1 MMGRCVMMRKILM
14 QVVLFV
20 SMLISSTCFAGLG
33 NYPNI
38 AVLNFG
44 NKANISNGLTLDD
57 TSIVT
62 DYVIEGLL
70 DSDMFSIMERD
81 QLQAIL
87 SEHHLNL
94 TGMVDPAT
102 AVAIGKLTGVEYLVY
117 GNVVGL
123 STKITGISY
132 TNSVAGGIANK
143 QYSVTANVTIRIID
157 VATGRLMA
165 AAHGSGSSTSTG
177 SEFSLDRR
185 KVNILNSTTTTED
198 SNNII
203 NSTEN
208 IEEEKG
214 ALHTIKIGTE
224 EVSQIQVHNA
234 LHKAALDTIYNK
246 NFGLLAKIN
255 GTAKIKKYR

>member
-1 MMGRCVMMRKILM
+1 MMRKIFM
-14 QVVLFV
+14 QVVLLV
-20 SMLISSTCFAGLG
+20 SLVISSTCFAGVG

-57 TSIVT
+57 TGIVT

-70 DSDMFSIMERD
+70 DSDMFSVMERD
-81 QLQAIL
+81 QLQAVL

>member
-1 MMGRCVMMRKILM
+1 MMRKMLM
-14 QVVLFV
+14 QVVLLV
-20 SMLISSTCFAGLG
+20 SLVISSTCFAGVG

-57 TSIVT
+57 TGIVT

-70 DSDMFSIMERD
+70 DSDMFSVLERD
-81 QLQAIL
+81 QLQAVL

-102 AVAIGKLTGVEYLVY
+102 AVSIGKLTGVEYLVY

-157 VATGRLMA
+157 VATGRLIA
-165 AAHGSGSSTSTG
+165 AAHGVGSSTSTG

>member
-1 MMGRCVMMRKILM
+1 MRKMLM
-14 QVVLFV
+14 QVVLLV
-20 SMLISSTCFAGLG
+20 SLVISSTCFAGVG

-57 TSIVT
+57 TGIVT

-70 DSDMFSIMERD
+70 DSDMFSVLERD
-81 QLQAIL
+81 QLQAVL

-102 AVAIGKLTGVEYLVY
+102 AVSIGKLTGVEYLVY

-157 VATGRLMA
+157 VATGRLIA
-165 AAHGSGSSTSTG
+165 AAHGVGSSTSTG

>member
-1 MMGRCVMMRKILM
+1 MKKLVM

-20 SMLISSTCFAGLG
+20 SILVSSTCFAGLG
-33 NYPNI
+33 DYPNI

-57 TSIVT
+57 TGIVT

-81 QLQAIL
+81 QLQAVL

-94 TGMVDPAT
+94 TGMVDPST
-102 AVAIGKLTGVEYLVY
+102 AVEIGRLTGVQYLVY

-123 STKITGISY
+123 STKITGVSY
-132 TNSVAGGIANK
+132 DNSVFGGIANK
-143 QYSVTANVTIRIID
+143 QYSVTANVTMRIID

-165 AAHGSGSSTSTG
+165 AAHGKGTSTSTN
-177 SEFSLDRR
+177 SEFRLDDRVS
-185 KVNILNSTTTTED
+185 KILNVITTTED
-198 SNNII
+198 DSEKITTND
-203 NSTEN
+203 SV
-208 IEEEKG
+208 EEEKG
-214 ALHTIKIGTE
+214 ALHTIKIGAE
-224 EVSQIQVHNA
+224 DVSQIQVHNA

-246 NFGLLAKIN
+246 DFGLLAKIN
-255 GTAKIKKYR
+255 GTAKLKKYR

>member
-1 MMGRCVMMRKILM
+1 M
-14 QVVLFV
+14 
-20 SMLISSTCFAGLG
+20 G

-44 NKANISNGLTLDD
+44 NKANVSNGLTLDD
-57 TSIVT
+57 TGIVT

-81 QLQAIL
+81 QLQAVL

-94 TGMVDPAT
+94 TGMVDPST
-102 AVAIGKLTGVEYLVY
+102 AVAIGKLTGVQYLVY

-123 STKITGISY
+123 STKVTGVSY
-132 TNSVAGGIANK
+132 DNSVYGGIANK
-143 QYSVTANVTIRIID
+143 QYSVTANVTMRIID
-157 VATGRLMA
+157 VATGR
-165 AAHGSGSSTSTG
+165 
-177 SEFSLDRR
+177 R
-185 KVNILNSTTTTED
+185 VTTNDT
-198 SNNII
+198 
-203 NSTEN
+203 

-214 ALHTIKIGTE
+214 ALHTIKIGAE
-224 EVSQIQVHNA
+224 DVSQIQVHNA

-255 GTAKIKKYR
+255 GTAKVRKYR

>member
-1 MMGRCVMMRKILM
+1 MRRCVMVRKILM
-14 QVVLFV
+14 QVVLLV
-20 SMLISSTCFAGLG
+20 SVLISSTCFAGLG

-44 NKANISNGLTLDD
+44 NKANVSNGLTLDD
-57 TSIVT
+57 TGIVT

-81 QLQAIL
+81 QLQAVL

-94 TGMVDPAT
+94 TGMVDPST
-102 AVAIGKLTGVEYLVY
+102 AVAIGKLTGVQYLVY

-123 STKITGISY
+123 STKVTGVSY
-132 TNSVAGGIANK
+132 DNSVYGGIANK
-143 QYSVTANVTIRIID
+143 QYSVTANVTMRIID
-157 VATGRLMA
+157 VATGRLIT
-165 AAHGSGSSTSTG
+165 AAHGQGTSTSTN
-177 SEFSLDRR
+177 SEFKLDKR
-185 KVNILNSTTTTED
+185 VSQVLDVTTTTDDESERVTTND
-198 SNNII
+198 
-203 NSTEN
+203 T

-214 ALHTIKIGTE
+214 ALHTIKIGAE
-224 EVSQIQVHNA
+224 DVSQIQVHNA

-255 GTAKIKKYR
+255 GTAKVRKYR

>member
-1 MMGRCVMMRKILM
+1 MVRKILM
-14 QVVLFV
+14 QVVLLV
-20 SMLISSTCFAGLG
+20 SVLISSTCFAGLG

-57 TSIVT
+57 TGIVT
-62 DYVIEGLL
+62 DYVVEGLL

-81 QLQAIL
+81 QLQAVL

-102 AVAIGKLTGVEYLVY
+102 AVAVGKLTGVEYLIY

-123 STKITGISY
+123 STKITGVSY
-132 TNSVAGGIANK
+132 TNGVAGSIANK
-143 QYSVTANVTIRIID
+143 QYSVTANVTMRIID

-165 AAHGSGSSTSTG
+165 AAHGRGTSTSTG

-185 KVNILNSTTTTED
+185 KVDIINTTTTTED
-198 SNNII
+198 EKNVI
-203 NSTEN
+203 NSNES

-224 EVSQIQVHNA
+224 DVSQIQVHNA

-246 NFGLLAKIN
+246 DFGLLAKIN
-255 GTAKIKKYR
+255 GTAKISKYRK

>member
-1 MMGRCVMMRKILM
+1 MMRKILM
-14 QVVLFV
+14 QVVLLMSLV
-20 SMLISSTCFAGLG
+20 ISSTCFAGVG

-57 TSIVT
+57 TGIVT

-70 DSDMFSIMERD
+70 DSDMFSVMERD
-81 QLQAIL
+81 QLQAVL

-102 AVAIGKLTGVEYLVY
+102 AVSIGKLTGVEYLVY

-157 VATGRLMA
+157 VATGRLIA
-165 AAHGSGSSTSTG
+165 AAHGVGSSTSTG

>member
-1 MMGRCVMMRKILM
+1 MMRKILM
-14 QVVLFV
+14 QVVLLV
-20 SMLISSTCFAGLG
+20 SVLISSTCFAGLG

-57 TSIVT
+57 TGIVT

-70 DSDMFSIMERD
+70 DSDMFSVMERD
-81 QLQAIL
+81 QLQAVL

-157 VATGRLMA
+157 VATGRLIA
-165 AAHGSGSSTSTG
+165 AAHGVGSSTSTG

-185 KVNILNSTTTTED
+185 KVNIINSTTTTED

-203 NSTEN
+203 NSTGRLYN
-208 IEEEKG
+208 
-214 ALHTIKIGTE
+214 
-224 EVSQIQVHNA
+224 EVAH
-234 LHKAALDTIYNK
+234 LRK
-246 NFGLLAKIN
+246 
-255 GTAKIKKYR
+255 